1 MMRNNKSSNFWWR
14 NVDYGQKK
22 LMDKKERLSKL
33 ARKIADIIEK
43 DIQAYG
49 EMKTSYLSPKF
60 WVYVEEAMKNRTV
73 SKKDNSDKISK

>member
-1 MMRNNKSSNFWWR
+1 
-14 NVDYGQKK
+14 
-22 LMDKKERLSKL
+22 MDKKERLSKL

-43 DIQAYG
+43 DIQVYG

>member
-1 MMRNNKSSNFWWR
+1 MRNNKSSNFWWR

-43 DIQAYG
+43 DIQVYG
-49 EMKTSYLSPKF
+49 EMKPSYLSPKF